1 MTARASVA
9 LSRAALGHRA
19 SCPDPDVE
27 KPSMS
32 SRKFSDRREVLT
44 YRQHFAFVW
53 QRFVTENFDSPAHAA
68 HVFQVDATTADN
80 WWKGVNA
87 PSGWVVAR
95 AISDPAL
102 RPAALSAL
110 AGEA

>member
-1 MTARASVA
+1 MTCTAPIRSGAVPVCPQGQAGPEAR
-9 LSRAALGHRA
+9 G
-19 SCPDPDVE
+19 
-27 KPSMS
+27 MS
-32 SRKFSDRREVLT
+32 PRKFSDRREVLA
-44 YRQHFAFVW
+44 YRQHFAHVWKQFV
-53 QRFVTENFDSPAHAA
+53 RDTFESPAHVA

-80 WWKGVNA
+80 WWQGFNA